1 MAAFRIM
8 PHGRLQE
15 WVAQE
20 KGYFTA
26 EGLHYTFVEDFST
39 HIEPSQVKEVR
50 QGAFE
55 SMQAGRACEV
65 SSACHWAV
73 NMAASSRHGRM
84 WGHAYSVTPSG
95 IYVPPESPVRK
106 PRDLAHV
113 DVAVGYRSGSHFSAL
128 QALERLLQPGEISLH
143 FVGRPMQRM
152 AFLIERQVA
161 AVNVFGV
168 PLYVLEQQGF
178 RKIVDTTF
186 MIGFLLNTEAAEE
199 DVHRYF
205 KALQRAQRD
214 IDLEP
219 ERYKHY
225 FLKALPQHYHDMV
238 DVHGFGTGERLVFE
252 PYTPE
257 MFEHTHRWVASW
269 EIFPEEQSVGM
280 DYTAAVLV

>member
-1 MAAFRIM
+1 MALFRIM

-15 WVAQE
+15 WVAEE
-20 KGYFTA
+20 KGYFSA

-39 HIEPSQVKEVR
+39 QADPSQVKEVR

-55 SMQAGRACEV
+55 SMEAGRACEV

-73 NMAASSRHGRM
+73 NMAASSQHGRM

-106 PRDLAHV
+106 PADLAHV
-113 DVAVGYRSGSHFSAL
+113 EVAVGYHSGSHFSAL
-128 QALERLLQPGEISLH
+128 QALEKILQPDELSLH

-152 AFLIERQVA
+152 AFLLERKVA
-161 AVNVFGV
+161 AANVFGV

-186 MIGFLLNTEAAEE
+186 MIGFLINMDAAED

-225 FLKALPQHYHDMV
+225 FLKALPQQYHNLV
-238 DVHGFGTGERLVFE
+238 DVRGFGTGERLVFE

-269 EIFPEEQSVGM
+269 ELFPEEQSVAA